1 LNDVAEDQM
10 GQLGE
15 SGGSKDNIVGKGK
28 ESDVASRDLQ
38 GGSPRLYQLRTDRL
52 APASKH

>member
-52 APASKH
+52 APASKY

>member
-1 LNDVAEDQM
+1 M

-15 SGGSKDNIVGKGK
+15 SGGSKDIVTRKGG

-38 GGSPRLYQLRTDRL
+38 GGNPNPCWLRTDAV
-52 APASKH
+52 APVS